1 MVVLG
6 LIFSVYIHTT
16 KQKTTGA
23 LIANKAPVLQQPI
36 IKRDI
41 PFKEEIVAVNLT
53 TAEKN
58 RVISSS
64 ESIINISLDVK
75 TKQYES
81 EFLINQ
87 FDNLSE
93 YHNIVTLCN
102 AMPSN
107 DSEFDYWL
115 SKHSNDEGLD
125 IEYMVL
131 QVEQCNNVSR
141 KNYQQLEKLYRKAID
156 YGDKKA
162 KLTLAKL
169 IPFVSPEKIQLL
181 SESSSLS
188 IESVDMLAEIALKGG
203 DYIPA
208 YERFFW
214 LTISNS
220 STLYPQKHA
229 LVMNELYSEVDNY
242 KLKTLN
248 DLIANWDNAS
258 DQSKE
263 RIIKELKKI

>member
-1 MVVLG
+1 
-6 LIFSVYIHTT
+6 
-16 KQKTTGA
+16 
-23 LIANKAPVLQQPI
+23 
-36 IKRDI
+36 
-41 PFKEEIVAVNLT
+41 
-53 TAEKN
+53 
-58 RVISSS
+58 
-64 ESIINISLDVK
+64 
-75 TKQYES
+75 
-81 EFLINQ
+81 
-87 FDNLSE
+87 
-93 YHNIVTLCN
+93 
-102 AMPSN
+102 
-107 DSEFDYWL
+107 
-115 SKHSNDEGLD
+115 
-125 IEYMVL
+125 
-131 QVEQCNNVSR
+131 
-141 KNYQQLEKLYRKAID
+141 
-156 YGDKKA
+156 
-162 KLTLAKL
+162 L

-263 RIIKELKKI
+263 RIIKELKSI

>member
-36 IKRDI
+36 IKRDTPI
-41 PFKEEIVAVNLT
+41 KEEIVEVNAA
-53 TAEKN
+53 TAEKS
-58 RVISSS
+58 RVTNSS

-75 TKQYES
+75 TKQFES
-81 EFLINQ
+81 EFSINQ

-107 DSEFDYWL
+107 DNEFNDWL

-156 YGDKKA
+156 YGDKKSQ
-162 KLTLAKL
+162 
-169 IPFVSPEKIQLL
+169 V
-181 SESSSLS
+181 
-188 IESVDMLAEIALKGG
+188 
-203 DYIPA
+203 
-208 YERFFW
+208 
-214 LTISNS
+214 NS
-220 STLYPQKHA
+220 SQ
-229 LVMNELYSEVDNY
+229 VDSICFSRKN
-242 KLKTLN
+242 TV
-248 DLIANWDNAS
+248 II
-258 DQSKE
+258 
-263 RIIKELKKI
+263 RIFKFEY